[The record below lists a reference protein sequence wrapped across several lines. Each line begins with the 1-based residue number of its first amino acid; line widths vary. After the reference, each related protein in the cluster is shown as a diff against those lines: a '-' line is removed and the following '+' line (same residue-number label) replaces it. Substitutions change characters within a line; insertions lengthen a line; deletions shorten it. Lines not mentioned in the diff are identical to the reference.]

1 MNLFNIF
8 LDTLN
13 NQYKE
18 IFYLSMF
25 FGHFSISSFRN
36 QQYESYSWKKLI
48 KHKFFILKNFYF
60 HSDIDDS
67 TKDKMIE
74 IFYQAQRRLF
84 ALYKFKHLYFHKYKK
99 YKGQQIDLNFNELQ
113 ENDKNSIIL
122 IHNKNKVLF
131 NIFDLIKI
139 ICTSLSFEC
148 SFFSEPKLIK
158 NPWDNSSFSLSNL
171 YNIYFFIKKSTIEM
185 PILLLRF
192 FQSSFSLN
200 NFKDENQFIIKQ
212 YIINNYKNLDNNKKY
227 NYIKKMF
234 EFYNNL
240 VIQKDQIIIDPLFPV
255 NKLISIFQ
263 IYIKTFLLS
272 KFSYES
278 DIRIKNKCKL
288 KKMLKDFK
296 KKQPLFGRRFVS
308 TSINKLYCISELKY
322 KYNHFF
328 FTNCYIPPKEM
339 IILNNKSFFIDFNPN
354 LNHNYTIF
362 PSLEH
367 CNQFSSNTYHITG
380 LHSFIKSVKF
390 TEAQNKIIQSEFKP
404 IFVKIKNDNQNQ
416 RIRCEEIPQSP
427 FNVGTFLEL
436 ISRMDN
442 IQIQIERRHEN
453 SIIESED
460 ESIDDDQ
467 TLVEQFDELQ
477 IHDTDSDIDSEN
489 SDEYM
494 ESDSEN

>member
-1 MNLFNIF
+1 
-8 LDTLN
+8 
-13 NQYKE
+13 
-18 IFYLSMF
+18 
-25 FGHFSISSFRN
+25 
-36 QQYESYSWKKLI
+36 
-48 KHKFFILKNFYF
+48 
-60 HSDIDDS
+60 
-67 TKDKMIE
+67 
-74 IFYQAQRRLF
+74 
-84 ALYKFKHLYFHKYKK
+84 
-99 YKGQQIDLNFNELQ
+99 
-113 ENDKNSIIL
+113 
-122 IHNKNKVLF
+122 
-131 NIFDLIKI
+131 
-139 ICTSLSFEC
+139 
-148 SFFSEPKLIK
+148 
-158 NPWDNSSFSLSNL
+158 
-171 YNIYFFIKKSTIEM
+171 
-185 PILLLRF
+185 
-192 FQSSFSLN
+192 
-200 NFKDENQFIIKQ
+200 
-212 YIINNYKNLDNNKKY
+212 
-227 NYIKKMF
+227 
-234 EFYNNL
+234 
-240 VIQKDQIIIDPLFPV
+240 
-255 NKLISIFQ
+255 
-263 IYIKTFLLS
+263 
-272 KFSYES
+272 
-278 DIRIKNKCKL
+278 
-288 KKMLKDFK
+288 
-296 KKQPLFGRRFVS
+296 
-308 TSINKLYCISELKY
+308 
-322 KYNHFF
+322 
-328 FTNCYIPPKEM
+328 M

-416 RIRCEEIPQSP
+416 RITCEEIPQSP